1 MMLGSRVSAITCC
14 LTLLMTAS
22 RSCARVSSMHFR
34 RLKSR
39 PPLSDIRQL
48 QSSLGSPRRASSGR
62 PAALMAPQPSWPMT
76 MSTFTF
82 RWFTAYCSEPMVV
95 SVTALPAQ
103 RTTNMS
109 PRCWSKT
116 ISVGT
121 RESEQLRIA
130 VCGNCLLISARRS
143 KALLSGRV
151 AWPIQKRV
159 LPRWSDSSTSTG
171 VCLRLASCPAS
182 ASLRASS
189 MEKPMERAP
198 SSLVSTGALARIL
211 GSTGAGGGGTAA
223 ICICISISI
232 LASVPRFSASF
243 CIAQPMPTNAPQAVA
258 HPAAATEATTRA
270 IARRFL
276 PSRLSKKLAET

>member
-1 MMLGSRVSAITCC
+1 MTMSSPARTLSMILTSSVRASTWR
-14 LTLLMTAS
+14 LTLVTTAS
-22 RSCARVSSMHFR
+22 RSCDLGSWTQARRS
-34 RLKSR
+34 KSR
-39 PPLSDIRQL
+39 PLLMWFRHVQRA
-48 QSSLGSPRRASSGR
+48 GSKVFRVSAGM
-62 PAALMAPQPSWPMT
+62 PAAFTAPQPSWPMT

-223 ICICISISI
+223 
-232 LASVPRFSASF
+232 
-243 CIAQPMPTNAPQAVA
+243 
-258 HPAAATEATTRA
+258 
-270 IARRFL
+270 
-276 PSRLSKKLAET
+276 

>member
-223 ICICISISI
+223 
-232 LASVPRFSASF
+232 
-243 CIAQPMPTNAPQAVA
+243 
-258 HPAAATEATTRA
+258 
-270 IARRFL
+270 
-276 PSRLSKKLAET
+276 